1 VHHFVKGESSEYV
14 IAQLPN
20 TGVSPANIELD
31 ELVAHPDI
39 INADRKV

>member
-1 VHHFVKGESSEYV
+1 MHHFVKGESSEYV

-20 TGVSPANIELD
+20 TGVSPANIEMD
-31 ELVAHPDI
+31 GLVAHPDI